1 MPVKQPSQYQ
11 VDNMRPGDMIYVQKK
26 PFLYRTYRKL
36 FLDLPKIKV
45 KKYISDNCDEYEMH
59 YQEDCTL
66 LYEFEVKCVQTY
78 DNVVPCIIS
87 TDAGKSPIKTAI
99 LESLQVGIY
108 NVMLTFKSGL
118 TLTLPVD
125 YFSNGIRKNQI
136 QIKQIDDRRMIED
149 VLKFQRYKGNY
160 FKKYVEEHHIDKWVA
175 AYCSVCGNP
184 VEFHF
189 EGDMVIID
197 NKCDCGELKL
207 EKSKFD
213 YDEFSIWFYNQ
224 TSPIVR
230 KRYDEFW
237 LKRS

>member
-26 PFLYRTYRKL
+26 PFLYRTYREL
-36 FLDLPKIKV
+36 FLDLPKIRV
-45 KKYISDNCDEYEMH
+45 KKFVSDNCNEYEV
-59 YQEDCTL
+59 YYREDCTL
-66 LYEFEVKCVQTY
+66 LYEFELKCVQNF
-78 DNVVPCIIS
+78 DNEVPCIIG
-87 TDAGKSPIKTAI
+87 TDDGKSALKTTL
-99 LESLQVGIY
+99 LESVQVGLY
-108 NVMLTFKSGL
+108 NVLIKFKCGI
-118 TLTLPVD
+118 TLTMPTE
-125 YFSNGIRKNQI
+125 FFNRGIRQNQSTL
-136 QIKQIDDRRMIED
+136 KQVEDRRMIED

-160 FKKYVEEHHIDKWVA
+160 FKKYVEEHQIEKWVA

-207 EKSKFD
+207 EKNKFD